1 MKRVFNVYGDPGH
14 SWIKVK
20 KEFIIKLGIYR
31 LITPHSYDRG
41 DYLYLEE
48 DCDGFLFTNKLKEK
62 GIEFKL
68 KEFHTDKTSR
78 IRGYNSFMAP
88 GVIV

>member
-20 KEFIIKLGIYR
+20 KDFLVKLGIYH
-31 LITPHSYDRG
+31 LVTSHSYERG

-48 DCDGFLFTNKLKEK
+48 DCDGFLFANKLKEK
-62 GIEFKL
+62 GIDFKW
-68 KEFHTDKTSR
+68 KEFHTDKSSR
-78 IRGYNSFMAP
+78 IRGYNSFIAP
-88 GVIV
+88 GVTV